1 MLHAVSSN
9 ADDDAGISIAYMDG
23 MDTAPDFASI
33 RDDFAFLDDWED
45 RYRYVIDLGRDL
57 PDFPDEWRTDAYRV
71 KGCVSQVWLHTAE
84 VATPQGR
91 VLHFRGDS
99 DAHIVRGLVAII
111 LAIFSGKTPDAI
123 LKTDAVSMLDKLG
136 LAENISPQRA
146 NGIRAMIER
155 IRMEASAIQ
164 NA

>member
-1 MLHAVSSN
+1 ME
-9 ADDDAGISIAYMDG
+9 
-23 MDTAPDFASI
+23 TAPDFASI
-33 RDDFAFLDDWED
+33 RDDFALLDDWED

-57 PDFPDEWRTDAYRV
+57 PDFPDEWRTDAHRV
-71 KGCVSQVWLHTAE
+71 KGCVSQVWLHTDE
-84 VATPQGR
+84 VETPEGR

-123 LKTDAVSMLDKLG
+123 LQTDAVSMLDGLG
-136 LAENISPQRA
+136 LADNISPQRA

-155 IRMEASAIQ
+155 IRLEASALQ